1 MCDGGGGGGKEVNLA
16 RSRSM
21 ELLAPRRHLLG
32 TGTGGRG
39 TYYDSQ
45 SGQHVSIH
53 DERKITAYLRSS
65 IDGGDDEEII
75 ARGGGGGDAL
85 LALMDAA
92 KALGAAGSV
101 VLTLPQTPRRD
112 GGTGGNELR
121 LLEALGNSI
130 TKPAPADENDC
141 TLFIRLPMSHQLLSL
156 TQLLRTPACVN
167 LCFEYERE
175 VTSFNSLFANGN
187 RTSIGIFHPKYYT
200 DMDPISL
207 ASDVANLIDKTANEG
222 SPGSISYIVLDP
234 TTVQHSADT
243 ESYGSTILDDEL
255 VRVCEELS
263 YLDVTGPAIK
273 SRLVVPAHSQDH
285 VEECLGI
292 GISKY
297 IVDDAESLEMLGG
310 VVEEA
315 GKELVLN
322 VRK

>member
-1 MCDGGGGGGKEVNLA
+1 
-16 RSRSM
+16 M
-21 ELLAPRRHLLG
+21 ESFAPRRHIIMG
-32 TGTGGRG
+32 TGTTGTGGQEG

-45 SGQHVSIH
+45 SGQHVPIH

-65 IDGGDDEEII
+65 IDGDDEEII
-75 ARGGGGGDAL
+75 ARGGGGGGGGGGGDAL

-130 TKPAPADENDC
+130 TKPTPADENDC

-207 ASDVANLIDKTANEG
+207 ASDVANLIDKTATEG

-243 ESYGSTILDDEL
+243 ESYGSTIWGDEL

>member
-1 MCDGGGGGGKEVNLA
+1 
-16 RSRSM
+16 M

-65 IDGGDDEEII
+65 IDGGDNEEII

-85 LALMDAA
+85 LALMEAA

-101 VLTLPQTPRRD
+101 VLTLPRTLRRD
-112 GGTGGNELR
+112 GSTGGNELR
-121 LLEALGNSI
+121 FFEALGNNI
-130 TKPAPADENDC
+130 TKPTPADENDC
-141 TLFIRLPMSHQLLSL
+141 TLFIRLPMSHRLSLKQLLH
-156 TQLLRTPACVN
+156 TPACVN
-167 LCFEYERE
+167 LCFEYEGK
-175 VTSFNSLFANGN
+175 VPSCNSLLASGN
-187 RTSIGIFHPKYYT
+187 RTSIGIFDPKYYI

-207 ASDVANLIDKTANEG
+207 ASDVANLIDKTATEG
-222 SPGSISYIVLDP
+222 SPGSISHIVLDP
-234 TTVQHSADT
+234 TTVQNSADT
-243 ESYGSTILDDEL
+243 ESYGSTIWDDEL

-273 SRLVVPAHSQDH
+273 SRLVVPAHNQDH

-297 IVDDAESLEMLGG
+297 IVDDAESLEMLRD